1 MNDLLNKLNVLLR
14 STLTTSGDSAKPSQ
28 LSGGGGVDLGRDALL
43 LRQRVNEAIQY
54 ENQLQA
60 RLRTLES
67 EVTHWD
73 EAADIAVGKGDEAAA
88 RYAVE
93 QLTLAK
99 QRATIAES
107 DLRQHQRVTEELLL
121 RVNELEAAVADAGLS
136 KDQGPEASLDFGVV
150 ADQVNSLVN
159 QFRERVSELQSTIQ
173 AREVSETASPPSTP
187 PEIEVDDDLANRR
200 DRLSKK

>member
-1 MNDLLNKLNVLLR
+1 MNDLFNKLNVLLR
-14 STLTTSGDSAKPSQ
+14 STLTNSSDVARSSK
-28 LSGGGGVDLGRDALL
+28 LSGGGEVDPGRDAVL

-54 ENQLQA
+54 EDQLHS

-67 EVTHWD
+67 EVAHWD
-73 EAADIAVGKGDEAAA
+73 EAADIAVGKGDDAAA

-99 QRATIAES
+99 QRATMAES

-121 RVNELEAAVADAGLS
+121 RVNELEAAVADAGLA
-136 KDQGPEASLDFGVV
+136 KDDSSTVALDFGVV
-150 ADQVNSLVN
+150 ADRINSLVN
-159 QFRERVSELQSTIQ
+159 QFRDSIGELQSAIQ
-173 AREVSETASPPSTP
+173 AREASETVSPPSAP
-187 PEIEVDDDLANRR
+187 PQPEVDDDLANRR